1 MKPQVKDCLKQN
13 EELRRMLDK
22 LRSEQ
27 INLLR
32 SGSSNAQL
40 HVATEQSVSGPPEV
54 VAENLLLK
62 VGSW

>member
-1 MKPQVKDCLKQN
+1 LKQN